1 MRRLFVVG
9 LMLLCATMFV
19 AAPLYSQETFSDQN
33 EANQPSGEA
42 MLWDILVMRPAGLVT
57 CVLGIGAT
65 IVALPFA
72 APSGSASKVADTLI
86 GEPFAYTFGRPIG
99 HFDPAEPR

>member
-1 MRRLFVVG
+1 MRRLFFVA
-9 LMLLCATMFV
+9 LMLVCTTVLV
-19 AAPLYSQETFSDQN
+19 AAPLYSQETDKEQIA
-33 EANQPSGEA
+33 ANQPAAES

-72 APSGSASKVADTLI
+72 IPSGSASKVADTLI
-86 GEPFAYTFGRPIG
+86 GEPFMYTFGRPIG
-99 HFDPAEPR
+99 HFDPSEPR